1 MTAEQQERQGAP
13 GSALTRDPGI
23 ETVLEQGRRDLSGA
37 RYREAYDLFMQASQ
51 RAHDAGALASEARAL
66 ALLAYAAATLGHSE
80 EAIET
85 AMLAAQLAR
94 ACPGDL
100 TLEVQVGNYL
110 GIALLWNGSH
120 EGAEAVLAQT
130 YELAK
135 NDGRAG
141 LFWHPQINRGLNEAY
156 KRFSLRHMN
165 REAPSARRLLTL
177 LDTLEAHAATRGPGS
192 RSDASAPLM
201 ADGLGTWLRGLA
213 GAWGGELA
221 AAREH
226 EQTLLAVCRARA
238 EVPLLTAMAHWL
250 RAELAL
256 AGGRPEEALLAARK
270 LGQLSGAIQHQPL
283 QRVALLLQADLHE
296 QGGRPD
302 AALDCLR
309 QHQLREHQL
318 RQVSMHHRRNVAA
331 LRFELRQ
338 HKQEVQHLK
347 HSTELL
353 QRLSMEDALTGLANR
368 RGLERL
374 LGQALASR
382 LAHEPLFVAVVD
394 VDQFKAVN
402 DRHSH
407 QIGDQVLKAL
417 ASLFQQLL
425 RAGDIAGRW
434 GGDEFVLGFRAAD
447 EPQAQGVVERLR
459 RAVQLHPWHALAP
472 GLCVSVSLGLTQAR
486 PEDDLQSL
494 LLRSDLGMYAHKRRQ
509 APPPAPQ
516 PL

>member
-1 MTAEQQERQGAP
+1 MQAEQQALSSSS

-23 ETVLEQGRRDLSGA
+23 EMVLEQGRRDLSGA

-51 RAHDAGALASEARAL
+51 RAHEAGTLASEARAL
-66 ALLAYAAATLGHSE
+66 ALLAFAAATLGHSE

-94 ACPGDL
+94 ACPDDL

-130 YELAK
+130 YERAK
-135 NDGRAG
+135 SDPRSS

-165 REAPSARRLLTL
+165 RETPPARRLQTL
-177 LDTLEAHAATRGPGS
+177 LDTLEAHASTR
-192 RSDASAPLM
+192 SAGGHTELTSPLM
-201 ADGLGTWLRGLA
+201 ANGLGTWLRGLA
-213 GAWGGELA
+213 GAWSGELT

-226 EQTLLAVCRARA
+226 EQALLSVCRRHA
-238 EVPLLTAMAHWL
+238 EVPMLTGMAHWL

-256 AGGRPEEALLAARK
+256 ASGRPEEALLAARK

-283 QRVALLLQADLHE
+283 QRVALLLQSDLHE

-368 RGLERL
+368 RGLECL

-447 EPQAQGVVERLR
+447 EPQAQGVAERLR
-459 RAVQLHPWHALAP
+459 SAVQLHPWHALAP

-509 APPPAPQ
+509 APPPAPR